1 MNDKVIEYDFGIF
14 KAYFNEENSKSIFI
28 PNDLI
33 KDKEQIFMVND
44 FFASCSLP
52 KAGISIYI
60 CINLTS
66 MCNMKCKYCV
76 LHNFIH

>member
-52 KAGISIYI
+52 KAGISKKP
-60 CINLTS
+60 LLFDLLFE
-66 MCNMKCKYCV
+66 KYV
-76 LHNFIH
+76 K

>member
-44 FFASCSLP
+44 FFCFLFSS
-52 KAGISIYI
+52 
-60 CINLTS
+60 
-66 MCNMKCKYCV
+66 
-76 LHNFIH
+76 